1 MQHELN
7 VLGAQFSPDVRRILS
22 WSDDGTARLWSA
34 TNNSLIA
41 IYHHASS
48 VTVAKFDFRE
58 QRVLTISGDTIRIW
72 DISLDRGIPLEEH
85 ILELG
90 VRSATKTKLGD
101 HGDDGGV
108 RILSEGEWAESAL
121 SGKTSSISGS
131 QNHNLEVSFRASPKR
146 IWENHAEALVPGP
159 PVSLLCT
166 SRGCVATLWS
176 SPRSGQMIGN

>member
-48 VTVAKFDFRE
+48 VTMAKFDLRE

-72 DISLDRGIPLEEH
+72 DISLDQGIPLEEH
-85 ILELG
+85 ILEFG

-101 HGDDGGV
+101 DGGM
-108 RILSEGEWAESAL
+108 RILFEGE
-121 SGKTSSISGS
+121 
-131 QNHNLEVSFRASPKR
+131 
-146 IWENHAEALVPGP
+146 
-159 PVSLLCT
+159 
-166 SRGCVATLWS
+166 
-176 SPRSGQMIGN
+176 